1 MSHHALA
8 KTVALTIAL
17 ALPLSAAGAQDTTV
31 AATMKADSMVVM
43 RPDALKWGPVETPGF
58 APGLQ
63 IAVLSGNPAQAGPY
77 TVRLRFP
84 NGYAFPAH
92 WHPNAENLTV
102 ISGQFM
108 LGMGDRSNDDAL
120 ETYGPGDFLM
130 IPGRM
135 AHFGRVSGET
145 VIQLHGEGP
154 FTINLAQPQ
163 SGASRP

>member
-1 MSHHALA
+1 MSHHVLA
-8 KTVALTIAL
+8 NAAALTIAL
-17 ALPLSAAGAQDTTV
+17 ALPLSASGAQDTTHA
-31 AATMKADSMVVM
+31 AATADSMVVM
-43 RPDALKWGPVETPGF
+43 HPRSLRWGPVETPGF
-58 APGLQ
+58 PPGLQ

-84 NGYAFPAH
+84 SGYAFPAH

-130 IPGRM
+130 LPGRK

-154 FTINLAQPQ
+154 FTINVAQP
-163 SGASRP
+163 SPGTSRP